1 MIETGVLFNEIHS
14 YRDLNLI
21 LSRVEVAP
29 AAPKTNYVDIPGADG
44 SIDLSEALGEV
55 KFYDRTIKLTFTMN
69 PGGDLSEAAW
79 EAKKTQVSNCLNGL
93 PCKITLD
100 KDPGYYWKGR
110 ATVDE
115 YQSTKR
121 LRQFV
126 VSVAVKPYKLKQE
139 VTVVSTAI
147 SSAGKAVTLKNSRR
161 PVCPT
166 VSCTDDNTQVVFGG
180 NTVTFGQGEHKDL
193 GIRLKEGDNVVTV
206 SGSGTVTFT
215 YQEADL

>member
-44 SIDLSEALGEV
+44 SIDLSEALVEV
-55 KFYDRTIKLTFTMN
+55 KFSDRSIKFTFTMH

-79 EAKKTQVSNCLNGL
+79 EAKKTQVSNCINGL
-93 PCKITLD
+93 SCKITLD
-100 KDPGYYWKGR
+100 KDPGYYWQGR

-126 VSVAVKPYKLKQE
+126 VSAVVRPYKLKKE

-147 SSAGKAVTLKNSRR
+147 SSTGKAVTLKNSRR
-161 PVCPT
+161 PVSPT
-166 VSCTDDNTQVVFGG
+166 VSCTNDNTKVIFGG
-180 NTVTFGQGEHKDL
+180 STFIFGKGDHKDL
-193 GIRLKEGDNVVTV
+193 GIRLKEGDNEVTV

>member
-1 MIETGVLFNEIHS
+1 MIETGVSFNEIHS

-44 SIDLSEALGEV
+44 SLDLSEALGEV
-55 KFYDRTIKLTFTMN
+55 KFSDRTIKLTFTMN

-79 EAKKTQVSNCLNGL
+79 EAKKTQVSNRLNGL
-93 PCKITLD
+93 SCKITLD
-100 KDPGYYWKGR
+100 KDPGYYWQGR

-126 VSVAVKPYKLKQE
+126 VSAVVRPYKLKQK

-147 SSAGKAVTLKNSRR
+147 SSDGTTVTLKNSRR

-166 VSCTDDNTQVVFGG
+166 VSCTNDNTKVVFDGA
-180 NTVTFGQGEHKDL
+180 TYVFSQGEHKNL
-193 GIRLKEGDNVVTV
+193 GVHLVEGDNKATV
-206 SGSGTVTFT
+206 SGVGTITFT

>member
-1 MIETGVLFNEIHS
+1 MIETGVSFNEIHS

-44 SIDLSEALGEV
+44 SLDLSEALGEV
-55 KFYDRTIKLTFTMN
+55 KFSDRTIKLTFTMN

-79 EAKKTQVSNCLNGL
+79 EAKKTQVSNRLNGL
-93 PCKITLD
+93 SCKITLD
-100 KDPGYYWKGR
+100 KDPGYYWQGR
-110 ATVDE
+110 STVDE

-126 VSVAVKPYKLKQE
+126 ISAVVRPYKLKQE

-147 SSAGKAVTLKNSRR
+147 SSEGTTVTLKNSRR
-161 PVCPT
+161 PVCPI
-166 VSCTDDNTQVVFGG
+166 VSCTNDSTKVVFDGA
-180 NTVTFGQGEHKDL
+180 TYVFSQGDHKNL
-193 GIRLKEGDNVVTV
+193 GVRLVQGDNEVTV
-206 SGSGTVTFT
+206 SGTGTVTFT

>member
-55 KFYDRTIKLTFTMN
+55 KFCDRRIKLTFTMN

-93 PCKITLD
+93 PCKIILD
-100 KDPGYYWKGR
+100 KDPGYYWQGR

-126 VSVAVKPYKLKQE
+126 VSAVVRPYKLKKE

-147 SSAGKAVTLKNSRR
+147 SSTGKAVTLKNSRR
-161 PVCPT
+161 PVSPT
-166 VSCTDDNTQVVFGG
+166 VSCTNDNTKVIFGG
-180 NTVTFGQGEHKDL
+180 NTFTFGKGDHKDL
-193 GIRLKEGDNVVTV
+193 EIRLKEGDNQVTV

>member
-79 EAKKTQVSNCLNGL
+79 EAKKTQVSNRINGL
-93 PCKITLD
+93 ACKIILD
-100 KDPGYYWKGR
+100 KDPGYYWQGR

-126 VSVAVKPYKLKQE
+126 VSAVVRPYKLKKE

-147 SSAGKAVTLKNSRR
+147 SSTGKAVTLKNSRR
-161 PVCPT
+161 PVSPT
-166 VSCTDDNTQVVFGG
+166 VSCTNDNTKVIFGG
-180 NTVTFGQGEHKDL
+180 NTFTFGKGDHKDL
-193 GIRLKEGDNVVTV
+193 GIRLKEGDNQVTV

>member
-14 YRDLNLI
+14 YRDLNLV
-21 LSRVEVAP
+21 LSKVEVSP
-29 AAPKTNYVDIPGADG
+29 ATPKTVYVDIPGADG
-44 SIDLSEALGEV
+44 SLDLSEALGEI
-55 KFYDRTIKLTFTMN
+55 KFSDRTLKFTFTMH
-69 PGGDLSEAAW
+69 PGGDLSESAW
-79 EAKKTQVSNCLNGL
+79 EAKKTQVSNRLNGL
-93 PCKITLD
+93 ACQITLD
-100 KDPGYYWKGR
+100 KDPGYYWQGR

-126 VSVAVKPYKLKQE
+126 ISAVVRPYKLKQE

-147 SSAGKAVTLKNSRR
+147 SSQGTTVTLKNSRR

-166 VSCTDDNTQVVFGG
+166 VSCTNDNTKVIFDGATYVFS
-180 NTVTFGQGEHKDL
+180 QGDHKNL
-193 GIRLKEGDNVVTV
+193 GVRLVQGDNEVTV
-206 SGSGTVTFT
+206 SGTGTVTFT